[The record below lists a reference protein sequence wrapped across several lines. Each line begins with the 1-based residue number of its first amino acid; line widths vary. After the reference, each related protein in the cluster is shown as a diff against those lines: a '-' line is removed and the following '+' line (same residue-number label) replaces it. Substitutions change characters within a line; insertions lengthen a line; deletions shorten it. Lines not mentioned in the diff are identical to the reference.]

1 MTSLAEKTQALFVAV
16 MGYRPEG
23 VWSAPGRVN
32 LIGEHTD
39 YNDGFALPL
48 AINRRTAVAVGFR
61 DDRRVRVTSSF
72 DPAVIEIDVDDI
84 AADTVSG
91 WSAYPLG
98 VVWALKPHA
107 HARGVDLV
115 INSDVPVGAGLSSSA
130 AIECAVAVALNE
142 LWDLG
147 LSPMQLA
154 RVGQRAENAIVGAPT
169 GLMDQ
174 IASMH
179 GLRDHAVLI
188 DCRSLTASPVELGFD
203 DHDLVLLVIDTQ
215 VRHSHATGGYGERRA
230 SCESACA
237 ALKVSSLRDVSE
249 ADLSGAEAVLSPT
262 EFRRVRHV
270 VTENA
275 RVLRTAELVRAHGPH
290 AIGAL
295 LDESHVSM
303 RDDYEISTP
312 ELDCAVE
319 VSRSAGA
326 IGSRMTGGGFGGAA
340 IALVPNSAAESV
352 SDAVF
357 AEFALRGYARP
368 DIFTVTPAEGA
379 RRDI

>member
-1 MTSLAEKTQALFVAV
+1 MTSLAERTQELFASM
-16 MGYRPEG
+16 MGYRPIG

-39 YNDGFALPL
+39 YNGGFALPM

-72 DPAVIEIDVDDI
+72 DPEVVEIDMDAI
-84 AADTVSG
+84 SADTVSG

-98 VVWALKPHA
+98 VVWALNPPA
-107 HARGVDLV
+107 DARGVDLV
-115 INSDVPVGAGLSSSA
+115 IDSAVPVGAGLSSSA
-130 AIECAVAVALNE
+130 AIECAVAVALTE
-142 LWDLG
+142 LWG
-147 LSPMQLA
+147 LSLSAMELA
-154 RVGQRAENAIVGAPT
+154 RVGQKAENDIVGAPT

-179 GLRDHAVLI
+179 GQRDHAVLI
-188 DCRSLTASPVELGFD
+188 DCRDLTATPIELGFD

-215 VRHSHATGGYGERRA
+215 VRHSHATGGYKDRRA

-237 ALKVSSLRDVSE
+237 ALGIASLRELTVDDLPRIEPQLSE
-249 ADLSGAEAVLSPT
+249 V

-270 VTENA
+270 VTEND
-275 RVLRTAELVRAHGPH
+275 RVLTTARLVQSEGPR
-290 AIGAL
+290 AIGTL

-312 ELDCAVE
+312 ELDCAVD

-352 SDAVF
+352 SDAVVDEC
-357 AEFALRGYARP
+357 ARRGFARP
-368 DIFTVTPAEGA
+368 DIFTVAPAEGA

>member
-1 MTSLAEKTQALFVAV
+1 MTSLAERTQDLFASV
-16 MGYRPEG
+16 MGYRPIG

-39 YNDGFALPL
+39 YNDGFALPM

-72 DPAVIEIDVDDI
+72 DPEVVEIDMDAI
-84 AADTVSG
+84 SAGSVSG

-98 VVWALKPHA
+98 VVWALNPPA
-107 HARGVDLV
+107 DARGVDLV
-115 INSDVPVGAGLSSSA
+115 IDSSVPVGAGLSSSA
-130 AIECAVAVALNE
+130 AIECAVAVALTE
-142 LWDLG
+142 LWELH
-147 LSPMQLA
+147 LTPMQLA
-154 RVGQRAENAIVGAPT
+154 RVGQKAENDIVGAPT

-179 GLRDHAVLI
+179 GQRDHAVLI
-188 DCRSLTASPVELGFD
+188 DCRELSATPIELGFD
-203 DHDLVLLVIDTQ
+203 DQDLVLLVIDTQ
-215 VRHSHATGGYGERRA
+215 VRHSHATGGYKERRA
-230 SCESACA
+230 SCESACTV
-237 ALKVSSLRDVSE
+237 LGIGSLRDLTVD
-249 ADLSGAEAVLSPT
+249 DLAGIESRLSDV

-270 VTENA
+270 VTENERVVTVA
-275 RVLRTAELVRAHGPH
+275 RLVQSDGPR
-290 AIGAL
+290 AIGTL

-303 RDDYEISTP
+303 RDDYEISTV

-340 IALVPNSAAESV
+340 IALVPNSLAEVV
-352 SDAVF
+352 SEAV
-357 AEFALRGYARP
+357 ADEFARRGYSRP
-368 DIFTVTPAEGA
+368 DVFTVTPAEGA

>member
-1 MTSLAEKTQALFVAV
+1 MTSLAEKTQALFATV

-39 YNDGFALPL
+39 YNDGFALPM
-48 AINRRTAVAVGFR
+48 AINRRTAVAVGYR
-61 DDRRVRVTSSF
+61 ADRRVRVASSF
-72 DPAVIEIDVDDI
+72 DPEVIEIDMADI
-84 AADTVSG
+84 EADTVSG

-98 VVWALKPHA
+98 VIWALHPPA
-107 HARGVDLV
+107 DARGVDLV
-115 INSDVPVGAGLSSSA
+115 IDSDVPVGAGLSSSA

-142 LWDLG
+142 LWGLG
-147 LSPMQLA
+147 LTPMELA
-154 RVGQRAENAIVGAPT
+154 RVGQRAENDIVGAPT

-188 DCRSLTASPVELGFD
+188 DCRELSATPIQLGFD

-215 VRHSHATGGYGERRA
+215 VRHSHATGGYKDRRA
-230 SCESACA
+230 SCESACV
-237 ALKVSSLRDVSE
+237 ALNVSSLRDVSE
-249 ADLSGAEAVLSPT
+249 VDLPRAQSVLPEL

-270 VTENA
+270 VSENS
-275 RVLRTAELVRAHGPH
+275 RVVRTAELVQAQGPR

-326 IGSRMTGGGFGGAA
+326 VGSRMTGGGFGGAA
-340 IALVPNSAAESV
+340 IALVPNSLAESV
-352 SDAVF
+352 SDAVT
-357 AEFALRGYARP
+357 AEFLLRGYAAP
-368 DIFTVTPAEGA
+368 DIFTVIPAEGA